1 MIYDRRSLTKNQFT
15 IVVVGTWLRSTVVEK
30 LYSYDPRS
38 MKKVLRSTVVEKLYD
53 SRSTVVEKLHDLRS
67 TIRGRWETSWSTV
80 DDPRLFSYFFLLWKK
95 VVFKRTQFVQQRV
108 ISRKA
113 TKKQFIILFWWKKF
127 WGNFCKKMQQLK
139 KMFLRCSFWGVCKN
153 STTKF
158 GVRG

>member
-38 MKKVLRSTVVEKLYD
+38 MKKVL
-53 SRSTVVEKLHDLRS
+53 RSTVVEKLHDLRS

-139 KMFLRCSFWGVCKN
+139 KMFLSCSFRQIKKVGQEYLSFRTQICL
-153 STTKF
+153 F
-158 GVRG
+158 AI